1 MLRFISASEAV
12 LVLFCILCQ
21 QEASAVAQ
29 DWPQWRGPN
38 RDGVVSSTAV
48 PQSWPERLV
57 KKWQIPVGFG
67 YSSPLLVNG
76 RVFLL
81 SRKGEDEVVSCID
94 FRTGNQIW
102 RDAYPAPYTM
112 NAAATRHG
120 KGPKSTPV
128 FQAGRLC
135 TLGISGILSCYDA
148 ESGRLR
154 WRAEQGKK
162 YPNTSP
168 LYGTATSPI
177 IDRGLL
183 ITHLGGNDN
192 GALTAFNLEDGKTI
206 WSWSGDGP
214 AYASPIIVEFG
225 GVRQVVTQSQENLIG
240 VAVTDGK
247 LLWSI
252 PFTTP
257 YVQNIIT
264 PVVYRQTL
272 IFSGLERGVMAVKVE
287 RSAGKWNVEKLW
299 ENSEVPF
306 YMSTPVMNGDLLFG
320 MSHRNKG
327 RFVALNA
334 ATGKTLWTTAGREGD
349 NAAILT
355 SQDKLFLLTSDAE
368 FIVAKAGSS
377 GFEPLRR
384 YTVAQS
390 PTWAHP
396 VLAGGKYILVKD
408 AETLTLWSTE

>member
-1 MLRFISASEAV
+1 MVRFAFGSRAT
-12 LVLFCILCQ
+12 LVLSCILYQ
-21 QEASAVAQ
+21 LGAPAVAQ

-38 RDGVVSSTAV
+38 RDGAVSSLAV
-48 PQSWPERLV
+48 PKVWPSRLV
-57 KKWQIPVGFG
+57 KRWQIPVGLG
-67 YSSPLLVNG
+67 YSSPLLVSG
-76 RVFLL
+76 RIILL
-81 SRKGEDEVVSCID
+81 SRKGDDEVVSCID
-94 FRTGNQIW
+94 FKTGNQLW
-102 RDAYPAPYTM
+102 RDAYPAPYAM
-112 NAAATRHG
+112 NPAATRHG

-128 FQAGRLC
+128 YQAGRLC
-135 TLGISGILSCYDA
+135 TLGISGILSCFDA

-154 WRAEQGKK
+154 WRVEQGKK

-168 LYGTATSPI
+168 LYGTSTSPI

-183 ITHLGGNDN
+183 ITHLGGNDS
-192 GALTAFNLEDGKTI
+192 GGLTAFNLEDGKI
-206 WSWSGDGP
+206 AWSWNGDGP
-214 AYASPIIVEFG
+214 GYASPIIAEFG

-240 VAVTDGK
+240 VAVGDGK
-247 LLWSI
+247 LLWSV

-264 PVVYRQTL
+264 PVVYGQIL
-272 IFSGLERGVMAVKVE
+272 IFSGLEKGVTAIKVE
-287 RSAGKWNVEKLW
+287 RSAGKWSVERLW
-299 ENSEVPF
+299 ENSEVSF
-306 YMSTPVMNGDLLFG
+306 YMSTPVLNGNLLFG

-334 ATGKTLWTTAGREGD
+334 ETGKTLWTTAGREGD

-355 SQDKLFLLTSDAE
+355 SGDKLFLLTSDAE
-368 FIVAKAGSS
+368 FFVAQAGSS
-377 GFEPLRR
+377 GFEPLHR

-396 VLAGGKYILVKD
+396 VLAGGKHILVKD